1 MRIVDVRCRPSY
13 PGFRE
18 LFRPSWAKERLG
30 APVVQY
36 VDSRDEFVAL
46 LDAEGIELCVV
57 TGRDQTSRDG
67 RAFKNSEI
75 AALGAQYPTRI
86 IGMAGVDTGIGVR
99 KMLAQAREGV
109 EALHLQGLSIDPN
122 LSGLTPSDRLLY
134 PLYAYAEEREVPV
147 IVTMG
152 PLPIPRNLIDMGLPH
167 HIDGVARDFPALRV
181 IMSHGVWP
189 SPTEM
194 LACMWKNPNVYI
206 EGSLY
211 LGQPGTLVLAE
222 NPTMLAERFMFG
234 SGYPVVPI
242 GWMKQQ
248 YEKLGLSGDAAER
261 MWWRNALTLFGR
273 LT

>member
-30 APVVQY
+30 APVVEY
-36 VDSRDEFVAL
+36 IDSRDEFVAL

-67 RAFKNSEI
+67 RAFKNAEI

-99 KMLAQAREGV
+99 KMLA
-109 EALHLQGLSIDPN
+109 
-122 LSGLTPSDRLLY
+122 
-134 PLYAYAEEREVPV
+134 
-147 IVTMG
+147 
-152 PLPIPRNLIDMGLPH
+152 
-167 HIDGVARDFPALRV
+167 
-181 IMSHGVWP
+181 
-189 SPTEM
+189 
-194 LACMWKNPNVYI
+194 CMWKHPNVYI

-248 YEKLGLSGDAAER
+248 YDKLGLSGDAADR

>member
-30 APVVQY
+30 APIVEY
-36 VDSRDEFVAL
+36 VDSREGFLAL
-46 LDAEGIELCVV
+46 LDAEGIEMCVV

-67 RAFKNSEI
+67 RAFRNGEI
-75 AALGAQYPTRI
+75 AALVAQYPSRI
-86 IGMAGVDTGIGVR
+86 IGMAGIDTGVGVR
-99 KMLAQAREGV
+99 RMLVQAREGL
-109 EALHLQGLSIDPN
+109 EGLGLEGLSIDPN

-134 PLYAYAEEREVPV
+134 PLYAYAEERAVPV

-152 PLPIPRNLIDMGLPH
+152 PLPIPRCLIDMGLAH
-167 HIDGVARDFPALRV
+167 HVDQVARDFPELRI
-181 IMSHGVWP
+181 IMSHAIWP

-194 LACMWKNPNVYI
+194 LACMWKNPNVHI

-211 LGQPGTLVLAE
+211 IGQPGTMVIAE
-222 NPTMLAERFMFG
+222 NPAMLAERFMFG

-242 GWMKQQ
+242 GWMKRQ
-248 YEKLGLSGDAAER
+248 YERLGLSGEAADR
-261 MWWRNALTLFGR
+261 MWWKNALTLFR
-273 LT
+273 RA

>member
-30 APVVQY
+30 APIVEY
-36 VDSRDEFVAL
+36 VDSPEGFLAL

-57 TGRDQTSRDG
+57 TGRDQTSRGG
-67 RAFKNSEI
+67 RAFRNTEI
-75 AALGAQYPTRI
+75 ATLVTRYPARM
-86 IGMAGVDTGIGVR
+86 IGMAGVDTGVGVR

-109 EALHLQGLSIDPN
+109 EGLGLEGLSVDPN

-134 PLYAYAEEREVPV
+134 PLYAYAEERELPV
-147 IVTMG
+147 MITMG
-152 PLPIPRNLIDMGLPH
+152 PLPIPRNLTDMGLPH
-167 HIDGVARDFPALRV
+167 HVDLVARDFPGLRV
-181 IMSHGVWP
+181 VMSHGVWP

-211 LGQPGTLVLAE
+211 LGAPGTMVLAE
-222 NPTMLAERFMFG
+222 NPAMLTERFMFG

-242 GWMKQQ
+242 GWMKSQ
-248 YEKLGLSGDAAER
+248 YEKLGLTGEPADR
-261 MWWRNALTLFGR
+261 MWWQNALRLFKR
-273 LT
+273 LP